1 MSLSQRSL
9 SNLEGVHPDLVRVV
23 KRAYEIEP
31 FIVTQGLRTLAQQK
45 ENIAKGVSWT
55 LASRHLTGHA
65 VDVCDPDG
73 CYDLP
78 DMIRIGKAF
87 KQAGQE
93 LNIPIIWGAQKKY
106 GGDWNKRNDTP
117 HFELPAKVY
126 PANPGIP
133 VRERLAQA
141 AKVAGSARVVAGAAV
156 GTGATATATDTA
168 PSLPSLPAPPDLSGI
183 AAWQSA
189 ADTVSNSVNW
199 VSSNV
204 TAAVICGG
212 IICGSMFW
220 PHLVGFKNRMMGVIR
235 ARFA

>member
-1 MSLSQRSL
+1 
-9 SNLEGVHPDLVRVV
+9 V

-55 LASRHLTGHA
+55 LKSRHLSGHA

-78 DMIRIGKAF
+78 DMMRIGKAF
-87 KQAGQE
+87 KQAGAE
-93 LNIPIIWGAQKKY
+93 IGVPIIWGAQKKY

-133 VRERLAQA
+133 VTDQLAQA
-141 AKVAGSARVVAGAAV
+141 AKVAGSARAVGGVAV
-156 GTGATATATDTA
+156 GTGAAVTM
-168 PSLPSLPAPPDLSGI
+168 PSLPSLPAPPDLSNLS
-183 AAWQSA
+183 AWQTFGNTMGDISGWITGHPILTAFCVAWA
-189 ADTVSNSVNW
+189 ASMAFLPRIVERIPWLRSYL
-199 VSSNV
+199 SS
-204 TAAVICGG
+204 
-212 IICGSMFW
+212 
-220 PHLVGFKNRMMGVIR
+220 
-235 ARFA
+235 